1 MEFTLNNENVE
12 LIVFALERYIT
23 DMEDEAKAWK
33 QFEEG
38 SNFAELEILKAKNA
52 IDTIVSQAEGQRE

>member
-1 MEFTLNNENVE
+1 MEFTLDNENVE
-12 LIVFALERYIT
+12 LIVLALERYIS

-38 SNFAELEILKAKNA
+38 SNFAELEILKAKDT
-52 IDTIVSQAEGQRE
+52 IDTIVSQADDQRE